1 MEKNILPIVMGVV
14 FVVLILLLIKIL
26 KRLIKES
33 PGNQWKE
40 SFNAL
45 AEELNASI
53 KGTKMTGAFEG
64 FSFECSR
71 SPFWIQFQF
80 PLPLEL
86 KIKKANWM
94 EKLWKKLGLVLS
106 INTRDPSF
114 DTAFAVRTDNRE
126 IAQKILQNDNC
137 REPIKK
143 LLTLF
148 TARETPRRGEPICCA
163 SSFVSFFTRLRVRAR
178 HHEEMPG
185 KSAREILI
193 RGKKIRINY
202 KTQGALSEKKWEA
215 IVKRQI
221 EMIKESL
228 QQLSQLSH
236 HSAAVEEL
244 TLAEETTTQGQVI
257 IRVIKRTILAIVMIG
272 LVLITVGL
280 GQYEPLENFLSPAFK
295 FLFPYLILFTAITLL
310 ARYLKLKNSNYLR
323 LEVIE
328 TLLSCFILYIFSGMG
343 YFLFT
348 NGYLDN
354 SLEIKDIVSVQDKS
368 KSGRDY
374 FIYFQLSTKEK
385 KETKL
390 EVSESFYKL
399 VKTGD
404 PIIIIYKQG
413 YHHIP
418 WLVSYEKGN
427 P

>member
-1 MEKNILPIVMGVV
+1 MEKNILPIAAVVV
-14 FVVLILLLIKIL
+14 FVVCIFLLIKIL
-26 KRLIKES
+26 KRLMKES
-33 PGNQWKE
+33 PANQWKE

-45 AEELNASI
+45 AGELNASVKKDI
-53 KGTKMTGAFEG
+53 MTGTFEG

-71 SPFWIQFQF
+71 VPFWIQFQF

-106 INTRDPSF
+106 IDTRDSSF

-148 TARETPRRGEPICCA
+148 TARE
-163 SSFVSFFTRLRVRAR
+163 
-178 HHEEMPG
+178 
-185 KSAREILI
+185 ILI
-193 RGKKIRINY
+193 ANKKIRVNF
-202 KTQGALSEKKWEA
+202 KTPGALSEKKWET
-215 IVKRQI
+215 IVKKQT
-221 EMIKESL
+221 ETIKESL

-236 HSAAVEEL
+236 HTTAAEEL
-244 TLAEETTTQGQVI
+244 TLAEETTTPGQVI
-257 IRVIKRTILAIVMIG
+257 IRVINRTILAIVMIG
-272 LVLITVGL
+272 LILITVGL
-280 GQYEPLENFLSPAFK
+280 SQYKPLANFLSPAFK
-295 FLFPYLILFTAITLL
+295 FMLPYLILFTAITLL
-310 ARYLKLKNSNYLR
+310 ARYLKLRKSNYLR
-323 LEVIE
+323 LEVLE

-354 SLEIKDIVSVQDKS
+354 SSEIKNIVFVQDKS
-368 KSGRDY
+368 KSGSDY
-374 FIYFQLSTKEK
+374 FIYFQLSTKDK

-390 EVSESFYKL
+390 EVSESFYSSI
-399 VKTGD
+399 KTGD
-404 PIIIIYKQG
+404 PIIIVYKQG
-413 YHHIP
+413 YHHIR
-418 WLVSYEKGN
+418 WLISYEKGN